1 LERKINDR
9 SQNQDD
15 RIALRFNEVLM
26 KQGKSQL
33 RKQGLCKQAFSSIQL
48 EESIFMKWLNKL
60 NRSQAFKQT
69 IQRL

>member
-33 RKQGLCKQAFSSIQL
+33 RKLGLCKQAFSSIQL
-48 EESIFMKWLNKL
+48 EESIFMK
-60 NRSQAFKQT
+60 
-69 IQRL
+69 